1 MSHQE
6 EPVTGPLAKYRMLDL
21 SRQLPGPFC
30 STMLADLGMD
40 VLVVAA
46 PTDPFGVGL
55 PLLARNKRS
64 MTLDLKSAEGRAL
77 FYRLADEADVLL
89 EGFRPG
95 VTARLGVD
103 HATLAA
109 RNPRLVYCSIT
120 GYGQDGPYRDKVGHD
135 VNYLGYGG
143 VLDFIGEADRPPV
156 IPGVQVADI
165 GGGSLMA
172 VAGILTALLARES
185 TGRGQAVDIGM
196 MDGVVAWN
204 VYHMLLHQRAGK
216 LPERGMGQMTGRH
229 ACYAVYRTRDDRY
242 LTIGAYERHFWAT
255 LCRHFGREDYIA
267 EQFAGGDK
275 REEMLRFFRARF
287 GEKTLA
293 EWMAELGGLE
303 ICVAPVSTLDEVY
316 DDPQVRHRGMIAE
329 MDGPLGRQRMPASPI
344 KLSETPASLRT
355 PPPTFG
361 ADTDAVLAA
370 LGIERSEIER
380 LRSAGVV

>member
-1 MSHQE
+1 
-6 EPVTGPLAKYRMLDL
+6 MLDL

-30 STMLADLGMD
+30 STMLGGLGMD
-40 VLVVAA
+40 VLTIAA
-46 PTDPFGVGL
+46 PGDPFGVGI
-55 PLLARNKRS
+55 PFLARNKRS

-77 FYRLADEADVLL
+77 FYRLADDADVVL

-109 RNPRLVYCSIT
+109 RNPRLVYCSIS

-143 VLDFIGEADRPPV
+143 VLGFIGEADQPPV
-156 IPGVQVADI
+156 IPGVQIADI

-172 VAGILTALLARES
+172 VIGILTALLARES

-204 VYHMLLHQRAGK
+204 VYHMLLHQRSGR

-242 LTIGAYERHFWAT
+242 LTIGAYEGHFWAR
-255 LCRHFGREDYIA
+255 LCRHFGREDYVH
-267 EQFAGGDK
+267 EQFSGGEK
-275 REEMLRFFRARF
+275 REEILRFFRERF
-287 GEKTLA
+287 LEKTLA
-293 EWMAELGGLE
+293 EWMAELGDLE
-303 ICVAPVSTLDEVY
+303 ICVGPVATLDEVY
-316 DDPQVRHRGMIAE
+316 ADPQVRHRGMIME
-329 MDGPLGRQRMPASPI
+329 MDGPFGKQRMPASPV

-361 ADTDAVLAA
+361 GDTDAVLAS
-370 LGIERSEIER
+370 LGVSPADVER
-380 LRSAGVV
+380 LRAAGVV